1 MGLADALRDAPKGR
15 EYKKQAVDVVLAQLD
30 GEDRDALLDALHDPN
45 YTAPV
50 IAAALVSQGYLTETN
65 DPNQRV
71 RDWRARHVK
80 G

>member
-15 EYKKQAVDVVLAQLD
+15 EYKKQAVDVVLDQLD
-30 GEDRDALLDALHDPN
+30 GEDRDALLDALADPSI
-45 YTAPV
+45 TAPT
-50 IAAALVSQGYLTETN
+50 IAAALVQNGYLLDTN